1 MRTFVVFAFAVL
13 AGCSSLSS
21 ASPSPTDEV
30 KTAVELYFAGHATGD
45 GSYWRR
51 AFHPVAKL
59 YSVKDGALAERTLDE
74 FVGGASGKPP
84 ADEARRRRT
93 IAAIDVAGDAAM
105 VKVELDYPE
114 VRFVDYLSLLRIDG
128 RWVIVN
134 KIFHREP
141 RVPSTP

>member
-1 MRTFVVFAFAVL
+1 MRIVTVAALSLL

-21 ASPSPTDEV
+21 ASPSPTDEI
-30 KTAVELYFAGHATGD
+30 KTTVELYFSGHATGD
-45 GSYWRR
+45 GGYWRR

-59 YSVKDGALAERTLDE
+59 YSVKDGALAEKTLDQ
-74 FVGGASGKPP
+74 FVAGAPGAP
-84 ADEARRRRT
+84 APDEAKRTRR
-93 IAAIDVAGDAAM
+93 IAMVDVAGDAAM

-134 KIFHREP
+134 KIFHREAG
-141 RVPSTP
+141 VPSTP

>member
-1 MRTFVVFAFAVL
+1 MRILVMFAFTLL

-30 KTAVELYFAGHATGD
+30 KAAVELYFAGHATGD

-59 YSVKDGALAERTLDE
+59 YSVKDGALAERALDE
-74 FVGGASGKPP
+74 FVGGASGKPA
-84 ADEARRRRT
+84 ADEAQRRRT

-114 VRFVDYLSLLRIDG
+114 IRFVDYLSLLRIDG